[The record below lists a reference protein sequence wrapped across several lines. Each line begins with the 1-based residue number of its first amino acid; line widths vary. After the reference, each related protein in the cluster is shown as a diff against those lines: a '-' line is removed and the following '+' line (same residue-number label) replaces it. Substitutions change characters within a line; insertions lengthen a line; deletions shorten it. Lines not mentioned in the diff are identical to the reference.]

1 MAFGVDVLGTL
12 TEKLKQLSNET
23 GVHYDSFVEL
33 TKRYKQ
39 GRITE
44 EHFFS
49 KILSYVVNISAL
61 NFLSIRVILELRSAI
76 EKGTSFKDAG
86 GLASSPASGP
96 ALGGFGISSFTSASS
111 GKNDDVLQEQQERHL
126 SKHVQEST
134 TSTIDQT
141 KICKVCSALVPAHA
155 KFCRTCGNKQTG

>member
-12 TEKLKQLSNET
+12 TEKLKQLLSET

-33 TKRYKQ
+33 TQQYKQ

-44 EHFFS
+44 DDFFS

-61 NFLSIRVILELRSAI
+61 NFLAIRVVLELRSAL

-96 ALGGFGISSFTSASS
+96 TLGGFGISSFMSASS
-111 GKNDDVLQEQQERHL
+111 GKNDHDLQEQQGMQV
-126 SKHVQEST
+126 SKHVQKST

-141 KICKVCSALVPAHA
+141 KSCKFCSAVVPANA
-155 KFCRTCGNKQTG
+155 KFCGTCGNKQIG

>member
-23 GVHYDSFVEL
+23 GAHYDSFVEL
-33 TKRYKQ
+33 TKGYKQ

-44 EHFFS
+44 DHFFS
-49 KILSYVVNISAL
+49 KILNYIVNISAL
-61 NFLSIRVILELRSAI
+61 NFLSMRVILELRSAI
-76 EKGTSFKDAG
+76 EKGTSFKDSG

-96 ALGGFGISSFTSASS
+96 TLGGFGISSFTSPSS
-111 GKNDDVLQEQQERHL
+111 GKNDHVLQEQQERQL

-141 KICKVCSALVPAHA
+141 KICKFCSTLVPAHA
-155 KFCRTCGNKQTG
+155 KFCKTCGNKQTG